1 MNTKPFSFDASTLV
15 VVVVEADD
23 VGPEL
28 DDDCI
33 DDLADEEE
41 LSPRRLS
48 PDECSGEVFEVGQT
62 SVDNFSFMM
71 SSVTTEKQ
79 NILNY

>member
-1 MNTKPFSFDASTLV
+1 LV

-28 DDDCI
+28 DDDCM
-33 DDLADEEE
+33 DDLADDDE

-48 PDECSGEVFEVGQT
+48 PDECSGEAFEVGQV
-62 SVDNFSFMM
+62 SDDNFSFMM
-71 SSVTTEKQ
+71 SSVTTGK
-79 NILNY
+79 N